1 MARVEASDGVELYA
15 EAHGE
20 GVPLVF
26 SCAYCTTH
34 ENWRSQ
40 VAPLVAA
47 GARVI
52 LWDFRG
58 HGESGSPEDPA
69 RYSIE
74 QVVDDL
80 ARVLEPRALEIV
92 GDHDVVAT
100 RRHLICERPY
110 LPAALT
116 RAGEAGQ
123 DEQRLAGLLRSGSD
137 GGHVHAPGASP

>member
-1 MARVEASDGVELYA
+1 MTKIAASDGVELYV

-20 GVPLVF
+20 GVPVVF

-40 VAPLVAA
+40 VAPLVEA

-58 HGESGSPEDPA
+58 HGESGVPDDPA
-69 RYSIE
+69 QYTLD

-80 ARVLEPRALEIV
+80 ARVLDWAAP
-92 GDHDVVAT
+92 GQ
-100 RRHLICERPY
+100 
-110 LPAALT
+110 PAV
-116 RAGEAGQ
+116 
-123 DEQRLAGLLRSGSD
+123 LAGLSFGGRASLNFALAHPERVRALFLIASG
-137 GGHVHAPGASP
+137 PGFKNPEAQARWE